1 MDFKVAEKFVS
12 INGEGL
18 LCGQLAVFIRFAGCN
33 LDCSYCDTA
42 WANKKN
48 VSFELMNEKDI
59 YDYIKSTKVKNIT
72 LTGGE
77 PLLQDGIT
85 ELLKLISKDDML
97 RVEIETNGSIA
108 LEEFCKIKGFS
119 RFTMDYKLPSSNM
132 ETKMLTENFQY
143 LTDKDTLKFVA
154 GSMED
159 LEKTKYIIEKFKLSG
174 KTNLYISPV
183 FGEITMDNIV
193 DFMKDNNMN
202 GVTLQMQLHKVI
214 WEPSKRGV

>member
-108 LEEFCKIKGFS
+108 LEAFCKIKGFS

-132 ETKMLTENFQY
+132 ETKMLTENFKY

>member
-108 LEEFCKIKGFS
+108 LEAFCKIKGFS

>member
-132 ETKMLTENFQY
+132 ETKMLTENFKY